1 VRFMAMRDAASAK
14 SARRIGIGWMVISLV
29 GAVACGLIGVAFF
42 QRTDNSLDNP
52 ELVVLAMGEALLHPL
67 IVGFVFAAVLAAI
80 MSTVSSQLI
89 VTSSAFVE
97 DLYKVFRPDAGQ
109 RTLLNLGRFCVLAV
123 AVIATLLAINPSGTI
138 LELVAFAWAGFGASF
153 GPAILLC
160 LFWRKLTNW
169 GALAGM
175 VSGAVTVFAWSSYG
189 PDIYGV
195 SLYEIVPGFI
205 VNMVVAVLVSTATQ
219 PTDAA
224 VEREFDAAV
233 DLADAKQAAAE

>member
-1 VRFMAMRDAASAK
+1 
-14 SARRIGIGWMVISLV
+14 
-29 GAVACGLIGVAFF
+29 
-42 QRTDNSLDNP
+42 
-52 ELVVLAMGEALLHPL
+52 
-67 IVGFVFAAVLAAI
+67 
-80 MSTVSSQLI
+80 
-89 VTSSAFVE
+89 
-97 DLYKVFRPDAGQ
+97 Q

>member
-1 VRFMAMRDAASAK
+1 
-14 SARRIGIGWMVISLV
+14 
-29 GAVACGLIGVAFF
+29 
-42 QRTDNSLDNP
+42 
-52 ELVVLAMGEALLHPL
+52 
-67 IVGFVFAAVLAAI
+67 AAVLAAI

-153 GPAILLC
+153 GPAILRC

-195 SLYEIVPGFI
+195 SLYEVVPGFI
-205 VNMVVAVLVSTATQ
+205 VNM
-219 PTDAA
+219 
-224 VEREFDAAV
+224 
-233 DLADAKQAAAE
+233 

>member
-1 VRFMAMRDAASAK
+1 M
-14 SARRIGIGWMVISLV
+14 
-29 GAVACGLIGVAFF
+29 AFF
-42 QRTDNSLDNP
+42 ERTDNSLDNP

-67 IVGFVFAAVLAAI
+67 VVGFVFAAVLAAI

-97 DLYKVFRPDAGQ
+97 DPYKVFRPEASQ
-109 RTLLNLGRFCVLAV
+109 RVLLTLGRLCVLAV

-153 GPAILLC
+153 GPAILLS
-160 LFWRKLTNW
+160 LFWRELTNW

-175 VSGAVTVFAWSSYG
+175 VSGAVTVILWSSYG
-189 PDIYGV
+189 PEIYGET
-195 SLYEIVPGFI
+195 LYEIVPGFL
-205 VNMVVAVLVSTATQ
+205 VNTVVAIVVSLMTHA
-219 PTDAA
+219 DAE

-233 DLADAKQAAAE
+233 ELAEAKQAVAEA